1 MPENLKIFGLA
12 DPKDPYFAPDKVE
25 APVVESVRTLRRV
38 GPDGQL
44 AFGLV
49 AEVIQRR
56 YVAGGGGYPA
66 FRYRG
71 GSTVIIGAQG
81 EVRYVIAKYIKS
93 ETRLMRQREFVAMAG
108 ADVFALQSCRNQHS
122 DGLAISRPVPRTR
135 ARRKA
140 TSKKPAAKKTR

>member
-1 MPENLKIFGLA
+1 M
-12 DPKDPYFAPDKVE
+12 
-25 APVVESVRTLRRV
+25 SSTVRTLRRV

-71 GSTVIIGAQG
+71 GSTIIIGALG

-93 ETRLMRQREFVAMAG
+93 ETRLLRQREYAAMAG
-108 ADVFALQSCRNQHS
+108 AEAYALHSCRNQPS
-122 DGLAISRPVPRTR
+122 SKAAAPVIKAPKKT
-135 ARRKA
+135 ARG
-140 TSKKPAAKKTR
+140 KKPTAKKAG